1 MYHLC
6 DKCINYETFHRRN
19 YMKHIKNSL
28 LMLFFAFSTTL
39 LANEYIF
46 ENAKN
51 HLESNARYI
60 EVEYSSK
67 LVNDFCPK
75 QSVGCYTSADRG
87 RIILNDNISTAHH
100 DVVIF
105 GLYSDY
111 IQHTNTGLI
120 DSSLTCDLKVNYLK
134 DIKKNNLANLYS
146 GQCNALYK
154 NKILVMN

>member
-1 MYHLC
+1 
-6 DKCINYETFHRRN
+6 
-19 YMKHIKNSL
+19 MKNIKNSL

-39 LANEYIF
+39 LANESIF

-60 EVEYSSK
+60 EVEYSSE

-87 RIILNDNISTAHH
+87 RIILNDNISTTHH

-134 DIKKNNLANLYS
+134 DIKRIILRIYIQGNVMLYT
-146 GQCNALYK
+146 
-154 NKILVMN
+154 KIKFL

>member
-1 MYHLC
+1 MIKIESIEAFTDNYIWLVTTNEGSIVI
-6 DKCINYETFHRRN
+6 DPGESSNIINLVH
-19 YMKHIKNSL
+19 KNQL
-28 LMLFFAFSTTL
+28 DL
-39 LANEYIF
+39 
-46 ENAKN
+46 
-51 HLESNARYI
+51 NARYI
-60 EVEYSSK
+60 NIEYNSK
-67 LVNDFCPK
+67 LVENFCPK

-87 RIILNDNISTAHH
+87 RIIVRDDISKPHH

-146 GQCNALYK
+146 GQCDAIYK